1 MNYSGYITAIGDL
14 LQYTVTDP
22 TSATP
27 FAMTDINNILPDMI
41 QYAELLIYRE
51 FDFLSTVVTATVN
64 TAAGS
69 RNLTV
74 PSNLIVL
81 QSANVIT
88 PASTAPDSGVRNK
101 LDRVSIE
108 FMNYT
113 WPDQATVSL
122 RGVPTMYAF
131 NQSTLTTGAL
141 PDIRVAPT
149 PDAIYQVECL
159 GTARPTALSSSN
171 TSTFLT
177 LQVPDLFI
185 SASMI
190 FGSGF
195 QQNYGAQAENPQLAV
210 SWQAQYDKQ
219 KSVIMVEE
227 LRKKAQSTEWQPY
240 LPSPLAMRE

>member
-14 LQYTVTDP
+14 LQYTVIDA

-27 FAMTDINNILPDMI
+27 FANTDINNILPDII

-51 FDFLSTVVTATVN
+51 FDFISTVVTATAVC
-64 TAAGS
+64 ASGS
-69 RNLTV
+69 RNVTI

-88 PASTAPDSGVRNK
+88 PYTTTNPDLGVRNK

-113 WPDQATVSL
+113 WPDPSITTL
-122 RGVPTMYAF
+122 PTLYTL
-131 NQSTLTTGAL
+131 NQSALTTGAL

-149 PDAIYQVECL
+149 PDQTYTIECL
-159 GTARPTALSSSN
+159 GTARPVALSSSN

-177 LQVPDLFI
+177 LNTPDLFI

-195 QQNYGAQAENPQLAV
+195 QQNYGAQSENPQLAK
-210 SWQAQYDKQ
+210 SWQSEYDKQ
-219 KSVIMVEE
+219 KAAIMVEE

-240 LPSPLAMRE
+240 LPSPLAERV

>member
-14 LQYTVTDP
+14 LQYTVTDA

-27 FAMTDINNILPDMI
+27 FANTDINNILPNMI

-51 FDFLSTVVTATVN
+51 FDFISTVVTATV
-64 TAAGS
+64 TCTTGS
-69 RNLTV
+69 RNLTI

-88 PASTAPDSGVRNK
+88 PASTAPDSGVRHEMT
-101 LDRVSIE
+101 RTSIE

-113 WPDQATVSL
+113 WPDQVTTSL
-122 RGVPTMYAF
+122 RGLPTIYTL
-131 NQSTLTTGAL
+131 NQATLTTGAL

-149 PDAIYQVECL
+149 PDATYQVECL

-177 LQVPDLFI
+177 LNVPDLFI

-190 FGSGF
+190 FGAGF
-195 QQNYGAQAENPQLAV
+195 QQNYGAQSENPQLAT
-210 SWQAQYDKQ
+210 SWMAQYEKQ
-219 KSVIMVEE
+219 KAAILPEE

-240 LPSPLAMRE
+240 LPSSLAMRE